1 MKKKFIILLGFLII
15 TTVLAYNS
23 LFFVEQRVQSLILQF
38 GEPIRVI
45 KEPGLNFKIP
55 LAQNVVKFDKRILLF
70 DNNAEEIIAADKKRL
85 IVDAFV
91 RYKIVDPLK
100 FYQTVRFEAALNNRL
115 GSVVNNSLRAVLG
128 RVPLEAVISDRR
140 ELLMKEVSGLV
151 AERATQFG
159 ISIEEVRIKKADLP
173 SENSEAIYRR
183 MQTERQQEAAQ
194 IRAIGEEKARFIRAE
209 SEKQKTVLLAEA
221 QRDSDILRGQG
232 DAKKNKILGK
242 AFNQDP
248 NFFAFYRAMQAY
260 SKALTE
266 GDTTMVL
273 SPKSDFF
280 EFFGNAEGNQWW
292 VETCLIFCLLLV

>member
-1 MKKKFIILLGFLII
+1 MKKRFIILLSFLIVL
-15 TTVLAYNS
+15 TVLAYNS

-45 KEPGLNFKIP
+45 KEPGLNIKIP

-91 RYKIVDPLK
+91 RYKIIDPLK

-128 RVPLEAVISDRR
+128 KVPLEAVISDRR
-140 ELLMKEVSGLV
+140 ELLMQEVSELV
-151 AERATQFG
+151 SLRATQFG

-194 IRAIGEEKARFIRAE
+194 IRAVGNEKARFITAE

-221 QRDSDILRGQG
+221 QRDSDILRGEG
-232 DAKKNKILGK
+232 DAEKNKILGK

-248 NFFAFYRAMQAY
+248 DFFAFYRAMQAY

-280 EFFGNAEGNQWW
+280 EFFGNAEGN
-292 VETCLIFCLLLV
+292 

>member
-1 MKKKFIILLGFLII
+1 MKKRFVILLSFIVVL
-15 TTVLAYNS
+15 TVLAYNS

-55 LAQNVVKFDKRILLF
+55 LAQNIVKFDKRILLF
-70 DNNAEEIIAADKKRL
+70 DNSAEEIIAADKKRL

-91 RYKIVDPLK
+91 RYKIIDPLK

-128 RVPLEAVISDRR
+128 KVPLEAVISDRR
-140 ELLMKEVSGLV
+140 ELLMQEVSELV
-151 AERATQFG
+151 SARATQFG

-194 IRAIGEEKARFIRAE
+194 IRAIGSEKARFITAE

-232 DAKKNKILGK
+232 DAEKNKILGK

-248 NFFAFYRAMQAY
+248 DFFAFYRAMQAY

-280 EFFGNAEGNQWW
+280 EFFGNAEGN
-292 VETCLIFCLLLV
+292 

>member
-1 MKKKFIILLGFLII
+1 MKKRFVILLSFIVVL
-15 TTVLAYNS
+15 TVLAYNS
-23 LFFVEQRVQSLILQF
+23 LFFVEQRVQTLILQF

-55 LAQNVVKFDKRILLF
+55 LAQNIVKFDKRILLF
-70 DNNAEEIIAADKKRL
+70 DNSAEEIIAADKKRL

-91 RYKIVDPLK
+91 RYKIIDPLK

-128 RVPLEAVISDRR
+128 KVPLEAVISDRR
-140 ELLMKEVSGLV
+140 ELLMQEVSELV
-151 AERATQFG
+151 SDRATQFG

-194 IRAIGEEKARFIRAE
+194 IRAVGNEKARFITAE

-221 QRDSDILRGQG
+221 QRDSDILRGEG
-232 DAKKNKILGK
+232 DAEKNKILGK

-248 NFFAFYRAMQAY
+248 DFFAFYRAMQAY

-280 EFFGNAEGNQWW
+280 EFFGNAEGN
-292 VETCLIFCLLLV
+292 

>member
-1 MKKKFIILLGFLII
+1 MKKRFVILLSFIVVL
-15 TTVLAYNS
+15 TVLAYNS

-55 LAQNVVKFDKRILLF
+55 LAQNIVKFDKRILLF
-70 DNNAEEIIAADKKRL
+70 DNSAEEIIAADKKRL

-128 RVPLEAVISDRR
+128 KVPLEAVISDRR
-140 ELLMKEVSGLV
+140 ELLMQEVSELV
-151 AERATQFG
+151 SVRATQFG
-159 ISIEEVRIKKADLP
+159 ISIQEVRIKKADLP

-194 IRAIGEEKARFIRAE
+194 IRAVGNEKARFITAE

-221 QRDSDILRGQG
+221 QRDSDILRGEG
-232 DAKKNKILGK
+232 DAQKNKILGK

-248 NFFAFYRAMQAY
+248 DFFAFYRAMQAY
-260 SKALTE
+260 EKALIGGETSL
-266 GDTTMVL
+266 VL
-273 SPKSDFF
+273 SPDS
-280 EFFGNAEGNQWW
+280 EFFKFFGKSVKPA
-292 VETCLIFCLLLV
+292 LKR

>member
-1 MKKKFIILLGFLII
+1 MKKRFVILLSFIVVL
-15 TTVLAYNS
+15 TVLAYNS

-55 LAQNVVKFDKRILLF
+55 LAQNIVKFDKRILLF
-70 DNNAEEIIAADKKRL
+70 DNSAEEIIAADKKRL

-128 RVPLEAVISDRR
+128 KVPLEAVISDRR
-140 ELLMKEVSGLV
+140 ELLMQEVSELV
-151 AERATQFG
+151 SDRATQFG

-173 SENSEAIYRR
+173 AENSEAIYRR

-194 IRAIGEEKARFIRAE
+194 IRAVGSEKARFITAE

-221 QRDSDILRGQG
+221 QRDSDILRGEG
-232 DAKKNKILGK
+232 DAQKNKILGK

-248 NFFAFYRAMQAY
+248 DFFAFYRAMQAY

-280 EFFGNAEGNQWW
+280 EFFGNAEGN
-292 VETCLIFCLLLV
+292 

>member
-1 MKKKFIILLGFLII
+1 MKKRTGILIAFIFIAI
-15 TTVLAYNS
+15 VMAYNS
-23 LFFVEQRVQSLILQF
+23 LFFVEQRVQALILQF

-45 KEPGLNFKIP
+45 KDPGLNFKVP
-55 LAQNVVKFDKRILLF
+55 LAQNIIKFDKRILLF

-91 RYKIVDPLK
+91 RYKIIDPLK

-128 RVPLEAVISDRR
+128 RAPLQAVISDRR
-140 ELLMKEVSGLV
+140 EQLMAEVSGLV
-151 AERATQFG
+151 AESAKQFG

-173 SENSEAIYRR
+173 PQNSEAIYRR

-194 IRAIGEEKARFIRAE
+194 IRAVGEEKSRFIRAE
-209 SEKQKTVLLAEA
+209 SEKNKTILLAEA
-221 QRDSDILRGQG
+221 QRDGDILRGQG
-232 DAKKNKILGK
+232 DAEKNKILGK
-242 AFNQDP
+242 AFSQDP
-248 NFFAFYRAMQAY
+248 EFFSFYRSMQAY
-260 SKALTE
+260 SRALSE

-280 EFFGNAEGNQWW
+280 EFFGDFNGN
-292 VETCLIFCLLLV
+292 

>member
-1 MKKKFIILLGFLII
+1 MKKKFIILLSFLIVL
-15 TTVLAYNS
+15 TVLAYNS

-70 DNNAEEIIAADKKRL
+70 DNSAEEIIAADKKRL

-91 RYKIVDPLK
+91 RYKIIDPLK

-151 AERATQFG
+151 ADRATQFG

-221 QRDSDILRGQG
+221 QRDSDILRGEG
-232 DAKKNKILGK
+232 DAEKNKILGK

-248 NFFAFYRAMQAY
+248 DFFAFYRAMQAY

-280 EFFGNAEGNQWW
+280 EFFGNAEGN
-292 VETCLIFCLLLV
+292 

>member
-1 MKKKFIILLGFLII
+1 MKKRFVILLSFIVVL
-15 TTVLAYNS
+15 TVLAYNS
-23 LFFVEQRVQSLILQF
+23 LFFVEQRVQTLILQF

-70 DNNAEEIIAADKKRL
+70 DNSAEEIIAADKKRL

-91 RYKIVDPLK
+91 RYKIIDPLK

-128 RVPLEAVISDRR
+128 KVPLEAVISDRR
-140 ELLMKEVSGLV
+140 ELLMQQVSELV
-151 AERATQFG
+151 ALRATQFG

-194 IRAIGEEKARFIRAE
+194 IRAVGNEKARFITAE

-221 QRDSDILRGQG
+221 QRDSDILRGEG
-232 DAKKNKILGK
+232 DAEKNKILGK

-248 NFFAFYRAMQAY
+248 DFFAFYRAMQAY

-280 EFFGNAEGNQWW
+280 EFFGNAEGN
-292 VETCLIFCLLLV
+292 

>member
-1 MKKKFIILLGFLII
+1 MKKRFVILLSFIVVL
-15 TTVLAYNS
+15 TVLAYNS

-70 DNNAEEIIAADKKRL
+70 DNSAEEIIAADKKRL

-91 RYKIVDPLK
+91 RYKIIDPLK

-128 RVPLEAVISDRR
+128 KVPLEAVISDRR
-140 ELLMKEVSGLV
+140 ELLMQEVSELV
-151 AERATQFG
+151 SGRATQFG

-194 IRAIGEEKARFIRAE
+194 IRAVGNEKARFITAE

-221 QRDSDILRGQG
+221 QRDSDILRGEG
-232 DAKKNKILGK
+232 DAEKNKILGK

-248 NFFAFYRAMQAY
+248 DFFAFYRAMQAY

-280 EFFGNAEGNQWW
+280 EFFGNAEGK
-292 VETCLIFCLLLV
+292 

>member
-1 MKKKFIILLGFLII
+1 MKKRFVILLSFIVVL
-15 TTVLAYNS
+15 TVLAYNS

-55 LAQNVVKFDKRILLF
+55 LAQNIVKFDKRILLF
-70 DNNAEEIIAADKKRL
+70 DNSAEEIIAADKKRL

-91 RYKIVDPLK
+91 RYKIIDPLK

-128 RVPLEAVISDRR
+128 KVPLEAVISDRR
-140 ELLMKEVSGLV
+140 ELLMQEVSELV
-151 AERATQFG
+151 SVRATQFG

-194 IRAIGEEKARFIRAE
+194 IRAVGNEKARFITAE

-221 QRDSDILRGQG
+221 QRDSDILRGEG
-232 DAKKNKILGK
+232 DAQKNKILGK

-248 NFFAFYRAMQAY
+248 DFFAFYRAMQAY

-280 EFFGNAEGNQWW
+280 EFFGNAEGK
-292 VETCLIFCLLLV
+292 

>member
-1 MKKKFIILLGFLII
+1 MKRKTGIILALVFVVTII
-15 TTVLAYNS
+15 IYNS
-23 LFFVEQRVQSLILQF
+23 LFFVEQRVQALILQF

-45 KEPGLNFKIP
+45 QEPGLNFKIP
-55 LAQNVVKFDKRILLF
+55 LAQNIVKFDKRILLF

-91 RYKIVDPLK
+91 RYKIIDPLK

-140 ELLMKEVSGLV
+140 ELLMEEVSGLV
-151 AERATQFG
+151 AKRASQFG

-194 IRAIGEEKARFIRAE
+194 IRAVGEEKARFIRAE
-209 SEKQKTVLLAEA
+209 SEKNVTVLLAEA
-221 QRDSDILRGQG
+221 QRDGEILRGEG

-242 AFNQDP
+242 AFSQDAD
-248 NFFAFYRAMQAY
+248 FFAFYRAMQAY
-260 SKALTE
+260 SKALSE

-280 EFFGNAEGNQWW
+280 EFFGRAKG
-292 VETCLIFCLLLV
+292 TD

>member
-1 MKKKFIILLGFLII
+1 MKKRFVILIGVVFFLTI
-15 TTVLAYNS
+15 LAYNS
-23 LFFVEQRVQSLILQF
+23 LFFVEQRVQTLILQF

-45 KEPGLNFKIP
+45 QEPGLNFKIP
-55 LAQNVVKFDKRILLF
+55 LAQNIVKFDKRILLF
-70 DNNAEEIIAADKKRL
+70 DNNSEEIIAADKKRL

-91 RYKIVDPLK
+91 RYKIIDPLK
-100 FYQTVRFEAALNNRL
+100 FYQTVRFETALNNRL
-115 GSVVNNSLRAVLG
+115 GSVVNNSLREVLG
-128 RVPLEAVISDRR
+128 KVPLEAVISDRR
-140 ELLMKEVSGLV
+140 ELLMKEVSELV
-151 AERATQFG
+151 SVRAKQFG

-194 IRAIGEEKARFIRAE
+194 IRAVGNEKARFITAE

-232 DAKKNKILGK
+232 EAEKNRIMGK
-242 AFNQDP
+242 AFSQDP

-260 SKALTE
+260 SKALSE

-280 EFFGNAEGNQWW
+280 EYFGNAEGNK
-292 VETCLIFCLLLV
+292 

>member
-1 MKKKFIILLGFLII
+1 MKKRFVILLSFIVVLTI
-15 TTVLAYNS
+15 LAYNS

-55 LAQNVVKFDKRILLF
+55 LAQNIVKFDKRILLF
-70 DNNAEEIIAADKKRL
+70 DNSAEEIIAADKKRL

-91 RYKIVDPLK
+91 RYKIIDPLK

-128 RVPLEAVISDRR
+128 KVPLEAVISDRR
-140 ELLMKEVSGLV
+140 ELLMQEVSELV
-151 AERATQFG
+151 SDRATQFG

-194 IRAIGEEKARFIRAE
+194 IRAVGNEKARFITAE

-221 QRDSDILRGQG
+221 QRDSDILRGEG
-232 DAKKNKILGK
+232 DAQKNRILGK

-248 NFFAFYRAMQAY
+248 DFFAFYRAMQAY

-280 EFFGNAEGNQWW
+280 EFFGNAEGN
-292 VETCLIFCLLLV
+292 

>member
-1 MKKKFIILLGFLII
+1 MRKKTGILLAFIFI
-15 TTVLAYNS
+15 VLVIGYNS
-23 LFFVEQRVQSLILQF
+23 LFFVEQRVQALILQF

-45 KEPGLNFKIP
+45 QEPGLNFKVP
-55 LAQNVVKFDKRILLF
+55 LAQNIVKFDKRILLF

-91 RYKIVDPLK
+91 RYKIIDPLK

-128 RVPLEAVISDRR
+128 RAPLQAVISDRR
-140 ELLMKEVSGLV
+140 EQLMAEVSGLV
-151 AERATQFG
+151 ADRATQFG

-194 IRAIGEEKARFIRAE
+194 IRAVGEEKSRFIRAE
-209 SEKQKTVLLAEA
+209 AEKNKTILLAEA
-221 QRDSDILRGQG
+221 QRDGDILRGQG
-232 DAKKNKILGK
+232 DAEKNKILGK
-242 AFNQDP
+242 AFSQDP
-248 NFFAFYRAMQAY
+248 EFFSFYRSMQAY
-260 SKALTE
+260 SRALSE

-280 EFFGNAEGNQWW
+280 EFFGSTNGMK
-292 VETCLIFCLLLV
+292 

>member
-1 MKKKFIILLGFLII
+1 MKKRFVILLSFLVVL
-15 TTVLAYNS
+15 TVLAYNS

-91 RYKIVDPLK
+91 RYKIIDPLK

-128 RVPLEAVISDRR
+128 KVPLEAVISDRR
-140 ELLMKEVSGLV
+140 ELLMQEVSEMV
-151 AERATQFG
+151 SVRATQFG

-194 IRAIGEEKARFIRAE
+194 IRAVGNEKARFITAE

-221 QRDSDILRGQG
+221 QRDSDILRGEG
-232 DAKKNKILGK
+232 DAQKNRILGK

-248 NFFAFYRAMQAY
+248 DFFAFYRAMQAY

-280 EFFGNAEGNQWW
+280 EFFGNAEGK
-292 VETCLIFCLLLV
+292 

>member
-1 MKKKFIILLGFLII
+1 MKKRFVILISFLAVF
-15 TTVLAYNS
+15 TLLAYNS
-23 LFFVEQRVQSLILQF
+23 MFFVEQRVQSLILQF

-91 RYKIVDPLK
+91 RYKIIDPLK

-140 ELLMKEVSGLV
+140 ELLMKEVSDLV
-151 AERATQFG
+151 SERATQFG

-221 QRDSDILRGQG
+221 QRDSDILRGEG
-232 DAKKNKILGK
+232 DAEKNKILGK

-248 NFFAFYRAMQAY
+248 DFFAFYRAMQAY

-280 EFFGNAEGNQWW
+280 EFFGNAEGN
-292 VETCLIFCLLLV
+292 

>member
-1 MKKKFIILLGFLII
+1 MKKRLVILLSFIVVL
-15 TTVLAYNS
+15 TVLAYNS
-23 LFFVEQRVQSLILQF
+23 LFFVEQRVQTLILQF

-55 LAQNVVKFDKRILLF
+55 LAQNIVKFDKRILLF
-70 DNNAEEIIAADKKRL
+70 DNSAEEIIAADKKRL

-91 RYKIVDPLK
+91 RYKIIDPLK

-128 RVPLEAVISDRR
+128 KVPLEAVISDRR
-140 ELLMKEVSGLV
+140 ELLMQEVSELV
-151 AERATQFG
+151 SFRAKQFG

-194 IRAIGEEKARFIRAE
+194 IRAVGNEKARFITAE

-221 QRDSDILRGQG
+221 QRDSDILRGEG
-232 DAKKNKILGK
+232 DAEKNKILGK

-248 NFFAFYRAMQAY
+248 DFFAFYRAMQAY

-280 EFFGNAEGNQWW
+280 EFFGNAEGN
-292 VETCLIFCLLLV
+292 

>member
-1 MKKKFIILLGFLII
+1 MKKRFVILLSFIVVL
-15 TTVLAYNS
+15 TVLAYNS
-23 LFFVEQRVQSLILQF
+23 LFFVEQRVQTLILQF

-70 DNNAEEIIAADKKRL
+70 DNSAEEIIAADKKRL

-91 RYKIVDPLK
+91 RYKIIDPLK

-128 RVPLEAVISDRR
+128 KVPLEAVISDRR
-140 ELLMKEVSGLV
+140 ELLMQEVSELV
-151 AERATQFG
+151 SLRATQFG

-194 IRAIGEEKARFIRAE
+194 IRAVGNEKARFITAE

-221 QRDSDILRGQG
+221 QRDSDILRGEG
-232 DAKKNKILGK
+232 DAEKNKILGK

-248 NFFAFYRAMQAY
+248 DFFAFYRAMQAY

-280 EFFGNAEGNQWW
+280 EFFGNAEGN
-292 VETCLIFCLLLV
+292 

>member
-1 MKKKFIILLGFLII
+1 MKKRFVILLSFIVVL
-15 TTVLAYNS
+15 TVLAYNS

-55 LAQNVVKFDKRILLF
+55 LAQNIVKFDKRILLF
-70 DNNAEEIIAADKKRL
+70 DNSAEEIIAADKKRL

-91 RYKIVDPLK
+91 RYKIIDPLK

-128 RVPLEAVISDRR
+128 KVPLEAVISDRR
-140 ELLMKEVSGLV
+140 ELLMQEVSELV
-151 AERATQFG
+151 SVRATQFG

-194 IRAIGEEKARFIRAE
+194 IRAVGNEKARFITAE

-221 QRDSDILRGQG
+221 QRDSDILRGEG
-232 DAKKNKILGK
+232 DAQKNKILGK

-248 NFFAFYRAMQAY
+248 DFFAFYRAMQAY

-280 EFFGNAEGNQWW
+280 EFFGNAEGN
-292 VETCLIFCLLLV
+292 

>member
-1 MKKKFIILLGFLII
+1 MKKRFVILLSFLIVL
-15 TTVLAYNS
+15 TVLAYNS

-70 DNNAEEIIAADKKRL
+70 DNTAEEIIAADKKRL

-91 RYKIVDPLK
+91 RYKIIDPLK

-140 ELLMKEVSGLV
+140 ELLMKEVSDLV
-151 AERATQFG
+151 AVRATQFG

-232 DAKKNKILGK
+232 DAEKNKILGK

-248 NFFAFYRAMQAY
+248 DFFAFYRAMQAY

-280 EFFGNAEGNQWW
+280 EFFGNAEGN
-292 VETCLIFCLLLV
+292 

>member
-1 MKKKFIILLGFLII
+1 MKKRFVILLSFLVVL
-15 TTVLAYNS
+15 TVLAYNS
-23 LFFVEQRVQSLILQF
+23 LFFVEQRVQTLILQF

-70 DNNAEEIIAADKKRL
+70 DNSAEEIIAADKKRL

-91 RYKIVDPLK
+91 RYKIIDPLK

-128 RVPLEAVISDRR
+128 KVPLEAVISDRR
-140 ELLMKEVSGLV
+140 ELLMQEVSELV
-151 AERATQFG
+151 SLRATQFG

-194 IRAIGEEKARFIRAE
+194 IRAVGNEKARFITAE

-221 QRDSDILRGQG
+221 QRDSDILRGEG
-232 DAKKNKILGK
+232 DAEKNKILGK

-248 NFFAFYRAMQAY
+248 DFFAFYRAMQAY

-280 EFFGNAEGNQWW
+280 EFFGNAEGN
-292 VETCLIFCLLLV
+292 

>member
-1 MKKKFIILLGFLII
+1 MKKKSVIIISILVLL
-15 TTVLAYNS
+15 TVLAYNS

-70 DNNAEEIIAADKKRL
+70 DNSAEEIIAADKKRL

-91 RYKIVDPLK
+91 RYKIIDPLK

-128 RVPLEAVISDRR
+128 KVPLEAVISDRR
-140 ELLMKEVSGLV
+140 ELLMQEVSELV
-151 AERATQFG
+151 SLRATQFG

-194 IRAIGEEKARFIRAE
+194 IRAVGNEKARFITAE

-221 QRDSDILRGQG
+221 QRDSDILRGEG
-232 DAKKNKILGK
+232 DAQKNKILGK

-248 NFFAFYRAMQAY
+248 DFFAFYRAMQAY

-280 EFFGNAEGNQWW
+280 EFFGNAEGK
-292 VETCLIFCLLLV
+292 

>member
-1 MKKKFIILLGFLII
+1 MKKRFVILLSFVVVL
-15 TTVLAYNS
+15 TVLAYNS

-55 LAQNVVKFDKRILLF
+55 LAQNIVKFDKRILLF
-70 DNNAEEIIAADKKRL
+70 DNSAEEIIAADKKRL

-91 RYKIVDPLK
+91 RYKIIDPLK

-128 RVPLEAVISDRR
+128 KVPLEAVISDRR
-140 ELLMKEVSGLV
+140 ELLMQEVSELV
-151 AERATQFG
+151 SGRATQFG

-194 IRAIGEEKARFIRAE
+194 IRAVGNEKARFITAE

-221 QRDSDILRGQG
+221 QRDSDILRGEG
-232 DAKKNKILGK
+232 DAEKNKILGK

-248 NFFAFYRAMQAY
+248 DFFAFYRAMQAY

-280 EFFGNAEGNQWW
+280 EFFGNAEGN
-292 VETCLIFCLLLV
+292 

>member
-1 MKKKFIILLGFLII
+1 MKKRFVILLSFIAVL
-15 TTVLAYNS
+15 TVLAYNS

-70 DNNAEEIIAADKKRL
+70 DNSAEEIIAADKKRL

-91 RYKIVDPLK
+91 RYRIIDPLK

-128 RVPLEAVISDRR
+128 KVPLEAVISERR
-140 ELLMKEVSGLV
+140 ELLMKEVSEMV
-151 AERATQFG
+151 SVRAKQFG

-173 SENSEAIYRR
+173 AENSEAIYRR

-194 IRAIGEEKARFIRAE
+194 IRAVGNEKARFITAE

-221 QRDSDILRGQG
+221 QRDSDILRGEG
-232 DAKKNKILGK
+232 DAEKNKILGK

-248 NFFAFYRAMQAY
+248 DFFAFYRAMQAY

-280 EFFGNAEGNQWW
+280 EFFGNAEGN
-292 VETCLIFCLLLV
+292 

>member
-1 MKKKFIILLGFLII
+1 MSKKMGIFLVISFLLIL
-15 TTVLAYNS
+15 TAYNTM
-23 LFFVEQRVQSLILQF
+23 FFVEQRIQTLVLQF

-45 KEPGLNFKIP
+45 KDPGLKFKIP
-55 LAQNVVKFDKRILLF
+55 LAQNIVKFDKRILLF
-70 DNNAEEIIAADKKRL
+70 DNRAEEIIAADKKRL

-100 FYQTVRFEAALNNRL
+100 FYQTVRNETALSNRL

-128 RVPLEAVISDRR
+128 RVPLKAVISDRR
-140 ELLMKEVSGLV
+140 ELLMEEVSTLV
-151 AERATQFG
+151 SNRAIQFG

-194 IRAIGEEKARFIRAE
+194 IRAIGEEKSRVIKAE
-209 SEKQKTVLLAEA
+209 AEKNKTVILAEA
-221 QRDSDILRGQG
+221 QRDGEILRGEG
-232 DAKKNKILGK
+232 DAKKNKILGE
-242 AFNQDP
+242 AFSVDP

-273 SPKSDFF
+273 SPNGEFF
-280 EFFGNAEGNQWW
+280 EYFSDTEGK
-292 VETCLIFCLLLV
+292 E

>member
-1 MKKKFIILLGFLII
+1 MKKRFVILLSFLVVL
-15 TTVLAYNS
+15 TVLAYNS

-91 RYKIVDPLK
+91 RYKIIDPLK

-128 RVPLEAVISDRR
+128 KVPLEAVISDRR
-140 ELLMKEVSGLV
+140 ELLMQEVSEMV
-151 AERATQFG
+151 SVRATQFG

-194 IRAIGEEKARFIRAE
+194 IRAVGNEKARFITAE

-221 QRDSDILRGQG
+221 QRDSDILRGEG

-248 NFFAFYRAMQAY
+248 DFFAFYRAMQAY

-280 EFFGNAEGNQWW
+280 EFFGNAEGK
-292 VETCLIFCLLLV
+292 

>member
-1 MKKKFIILLGFLII
+1 MKKRFVILISFIVVL
-15 TTVLAYNS
+15 TVLAYNS
-23 LFFVEQRVQSLILQF
+23 LFFVEQRVQTLILQF

-70 DNNAEEIIAADKKRL
+70 DNSAEEIIAADKKRL

-91 RYKIVDPLK
+91 RYKIIDPLK

-115 GSVVNNSLRAVLG
+115 GSVVNNSLREVLG
-128 RVPLEAVISDRR
+128 KVPLEAVISDRR
-140 ELLMKEVSGLV
+140 ELLMQQVSELV
-151 AERATQFG
+151 SLRATQFG

-194 IRAIGEEKARFIRAE
+194 IRAVGNEKARFITAE

-221 QRDSDILRGQG
+221 QRDSDILRGEG
-232 DAKKNKILGK
+232 DAQKNKILGK

-248 NFFAFYRAMQAY
+248 DFFAFYRAMQAY

-280 EFFGNAEGNQWW
+280 EFFGNAEGN
-292 VETCLIFCLLLV
+292 

>member
-1 MKKKFIILLGFLII
+1 MSKITGIIIGLTIFFII
-15 TTVLAYNS
+15 VAYNS
-23 LFFVEQRVQSLILQF
+23 LFFVEQRIQTLVLQF
-38 GEPIRVI
+38 GEPVRVI
-45 KEPGLNFKIP
+45 QEPGLNFKIP
-55 LAQNVVKFDKRILLF
+55 LAQNIVKFDKRILLF
-70 DNNAEEIIAADKKRL
+70 DNRSEEIIAADKKRL

-128 RVPLEAVISDRR
+128 RVPLKAVISDRR
-140 ELLMKEVSGLV
+140 ELLMKEVTGLV
-151 AERATQFG
+151 ASRATQFG

-194 IRAIGEEKARFIRAE
+194 IRAVGEEKSRIIKAE
-209 SEKQKTVLLAEA
+209 AEKNKTVLLAEA
-221 QRDSDILRGQG
+221 QRDGEILRGEG
-232 DAKKNKILGK
+232 DAKKNKILGE
-242 AFNQDP
+242 AFSKDP
-248 NFFAFYRAMQAY
+248 DFFAFYRAMQAY

-273 SPKSDFF
+273 SPKSEFF
-280 EFFGNAEGNQWW
+280 EFFGNANGAN
-292 VETCLIFCLLLV
+292 

>member
-1 MKKKFIILLGFLII
+1 MKKKIILLLGILFTLI
-15 TTVLAYNS
+15 VLAYNS

-45 KEPGLNFKIP
+45 NEPGLNFKIP

-140 ELLMKEVSGLV
+140 ELLMKEVSDLV
-151 AERATQFG
+151 AVRAAQFG
-159 ISIEEVRIKKADLP
+159 ISIQEVRIKKADLP

-221 QRDSDILRGQG
+221 QRDSDILRGEG

-242 AFNQDP
+242 AFNKDP
-248 NFFAFYRAMQAY
+248 DFFAFYRAMQAY

-280 EFFGNAEGNQWW
+280 EFFGNAEGK
-292 VETCLIFCLLLV
+292 

>member
-1 MKKKFIILLGFLII
+1 MKKRFVILLSFLVVL
-15 TTVLAYNS
+15 TVLAYNS

-128 RVPLEAVISDRR
+128 KVPLEAVISDRR
-140 ELLMKEVSGLV
+140 ELLMQEVSEMV
-151 AERATQFG
+151 SVRATQFG

-194 IRAIGEEKARFIRAE
+194 IRAVGNEKARFITAE

-221 QRDSDILRGQG
+221 QRDSDILRGEG

-248 NFFAFYRAMQAY
+248 DFFAFYRAMQAY

-280 EFFGNAEGNQWW
+280 EFFGNAEGN
-292 VETCLIFCLLLV
+292 